1 MSFLIC
7 VSGCCPPS
15 FRRERER
22 EKETKTQASLTIARI
37 VSHHT
42 QVKVTKNISSRL
54 FFCQDS
60 LSLFDFIFEAKLLP
74 FGDSWPAQ
82 LHGCHV
88 TRHCGSRCLLCNIRQ
103 QMATV
108 PQRLKLCGSRDAIA
122 SRSFFLAASWNTQNH
137 SNEPRKFTNNRH
149 CDCAVFW
156 IYFPY
161 FNSLLLY
168 IILWLYGNY
177 M

>member
-1 MSFLIC
+1 MIKYDKMFGIIKINYKSVTKSSPQVNPQFHVMSFLIC
-7 VSGCCPPS
+7 VSGCCSPS

-74 FGDSWPAQ
+74 FGDS
-82 LHGCHV
+82 
-88 TRHCGSRCLLCNIRQ
+88 
-103 QMATV
+103 
-108 PQRLKLCGSRDAIA
+108 
-122 SRSFFLAASWNTQNH
+122 
-137 SNEPRKFTNNRH
+137 
-149 CDCAVFW
+149 
-156 IYFPY
+156 
-161 FNSLLLY
+161 
-168 IILWLYGNY
+168 
-177 M
+177 

>member
-1 MSFLIC
+1 MSNDGASPPAPLCFPQLLLQTIFSWPAPWPRGVQDNVSRTLGLTILYDPKISKIWGSITNITNDKMFGIIKINYKFTKSSPQVNPQFHVMSFLIC

-74 FGDSWPAQ
+74 FGDS
-82 LHGCHV
+82 
-88 TRHCGSRCLLCNIRQ
+88 
-103 QMATV
+103 
-108 PQRLKLCGSRDAIA
+108 
-122 SRSFFLAASWNTQNH
+122 
-137 SNEPRKFTNNRH
+137 
-149 CDCAVFW
+149 
-156 IYFPY
+156 
-161 FNSLLLY
+161 
-168 IILWLYGNY
+168 
-177 M
+177 